1 MACRQFF
8 GAVRPTQVMANPLR
22 DEGLARMGTERR
34 LCRGIPVAMC
44 RSHVAARCRGSIN
57 PAAPPHIRTAR
68 RASANSSGEDLMSM
82 LINYVKSFARQEEGQ
97 DLLEYALLVALIA
110 LVAIV
115 AVTAA
120 GDTVSNIFTQIA
132 GELGGAA

>member
-1 MACRQFF
+1 M
-8 GAVRPTQVMANPLR
+8 
-22 DEGLARMGTERR
+22 RR
-34 LCRGIPVAMC
+34 R
-44 RSHVAARCRGSIN
+44 RN
-57 PAAPPHIRTAR
+57 IRTAKR
-68 RASANSSGEDLMSM
+68 GARSSGEDLMSM